1 LVRPDCCCPFQ
12 QRTAAAPF
20 SSFPTKYHHTFTCRL
35 LAPDTTC
42 QWQTDTHCTTL
53 THVVV
58 KVQPH
63 SLPAPNTHPPIHR
76 YTLHNSHTRR
86 CTSAAAFTPRPKH
99 SPPIHRYTL
108 HNSHTRC
115 CTSAA
120 AFTPRPKH
128 SPPIHRY
135 TLHNSHTRCC
145 SSAAAFTPRHIHIP
159 TNTQIHIAQLSH
171 VVVQVQPHSLLATN
185 THLPVPTSRISN
197 QQFINSTGNMTRVC
211 VCVCLCV
218 CAIPNKFSN

>member
-1 LVRPDCCCPFQ
+1 MVRPDCCCPFQ

-63 SLPAPNTHPPIHR
+63 SLPAPNTH
-76 YTLHNSHTRR
+76 
-86 CTSAAAFTPRPKH
+86 
-99 SPPIHRYTL
+99 
-108 HNSHTRC
+108 
-115 CTSAA
+115 
-120 AFTPRPKH
+120 
-128 SPPIHRY
+128 PPIHRY

>member
-1 LVRPDCCCPFQ
+1 MVRPDCCCPFQ

-115 CTSAA
+115 C
-120 AFTPRPKH
+120 
-128 SPPIHRY
+128 
-135 TLHNSHTRCC
+135 